1 MCEILK
7 ISRSSYYAWLGRKA
21 SLREKRREK
30 LKIEITRI
38 FEWSK
43 KRYGSPKVTVEL
55 NSQGFKASKPFV
67 AKLMQEL
74 GLKSIVKKNLGLP
87 QIPNIDLQLLKII

>member
-1 MCEILK
+1 MLCDVPEERDILKKVVGIFSEKKKPIAILYSFIKKYSDDFRVGKMCGILK

-43 KRYGSPKVTVEL
+43 NVIVVP
-55 NSQGFKASKPFV
+55 
-67 AKLMQEL
+67 
-74 GLKSIVKKNLGLP
+74 GLL
-87 QIPNIDLQLLKII
+87 